1 MIADVI
7 LICIGLHAPR
17 TKKLYKNIMMKAVIK
32 RVASVFTSAK
42 KVCVQIAP
50 LNG

>member
-7 LICIGLHAPR
+7 LICIGLQAPR
-17 TKKLYKNIMMKAVIK
+17 TKKLYRNIMMKAVIK
-32 RVASVFTSAK
+32 REASVFTSAK

-50 LNG
+50 LKG